1 MLKRIYE
8 SYSYI
13 FIDAIMIAMAYTFSM
28 FFFYNIGVQVD
39 ARALATTVPFIIT
52 FKIVVFLIF
61 KVYQMLP
68 KHFGFED
75 ALIISVLSFGS
86 NLVIVIF
93 LTFAPQTFIF
103 RSSYFFIAPVE
114 LIFILVPRLL
124 YRVVN
129 FYQTT
134 NQWYKAIGKR
144 TLIIGAGQAAELV
157 MKEIFKNKEL
167 NYLPVGILDDDPKKI
182 NSRLLGTK
190 ILGPVSM
197 FKEIITEYNI
207 QEVVIAIN
215 NYSFHKIKTLYED
228 AKDHP
233 VRIQKLSS
241 ISETKNTPQLTQLK
255 IEDLLNREPIILNND
270 GIEDIIKNQ
279 KVLITGGGG
288 SIGSELVRQ
297 VAKYKP
303 KTLII
308 FDIYENN
315 AYDIEMN
322 LKRQYQKDGIPMP
335 FDLHVVIG
343 SVYNHVRVKEVFDTY
358 LPSIVFHAAAYK
370 HVPLMEENY
379 QEAIRTNVMGSY
391 HVILEAHLHKVKR
404 MTIISTD
411 KAVRSTNIMGATKRL
426 SEKLMQAIAK
436 DSQTLFSAVR
446 FGNVLNS
453 NGSVIPLFMKQIADG
468 GPINVT
474 HKDITRYFMTIPEAV
489 SLILQSTTYMKGSDI
504 FVLDMG
510 EPVKIYD
517 LAENMIRLSG
527 LTPHEDIEIKI
538 VGLRPGEKLFEELLI
553 NAELN
558 EKTENSKIFKEE
570 KPFSE
575 IKFTIE
581 DIPNLDTATKEE
593 IKTYLKS
600 KVTSYQP
607 SEN

>member
-1 MLKRIYE
+1 MIKRLFE

-13 FIDAIMIAMAYTFSM
+13 FIDAIMIALAYTFSM
-28 FFFYNIGVQVD
+28 FFFNNIGVVVD
-39 ARALATTVPFIIT
+39 ARAIATTVPFIIL
-52 FKIVVFLIF
+52 FKTVVFLLF

-75 ALIISVLSFGS
+75 ALIISVVSFGS
-86 NLVIVIF
+86 NIVIVIF

-114 LIFILVPRLL
+114 LILILLPRLL

-134 NQWYKAIGKR
+134 NKWYKAIGKR

-167 NYLPVGILDDDPKKI
+167 NYLPVGILDDDLKKAH
-182 NSRLLGTK
+182 SRLLGTK
-190 ILGPVSM
+190 ILGPISK
-197 FKEIITEYNI
+197 FKEIIIEYNI

-215 NYSFHKIKTLYED
+215 NYPFHKIKALYEA

-241 ISETKNTPQLTQLK
+241 VSETKNTPQLSQLN
-255 IEDLLNREPIILNND
+255 IEDLLNREPIVLNND
-270 GIEDIIKNQ
+270 GIEEIIRNQ

-297 VAKYKP
+297 VASYHP
-303 KTLII
+303 KKLII

-315 AYDIEMN
+315 AYDIEMS
-322 LKRQYQKDGIPMP
+322 LKRQFQKDGIPMS

-343 SVYNHVRVKEVFDTY
+343 SVYNHVRVKEVFDKY
-358 LPSIVFHAAAYK
+358 LPTIVFHAAAYK

-391 HVILEAHLHKVKR
+391 HVMLESHLHKVKR
-404 MTIISTD
+404 MTIVSTD

-426 SEKLMQAIAK
+426 SEKLMQALAK
-436 DSQTLFSAVR
+436 ESKTLCSAVR

-489 SLILQSTTYMKGSDI
+489 SLILQSMTYMKGSDI

-538 VGLRPGEKLFEELLI
+538 VGLRPGEKLYEELLI
-553 NAELN
+553 DGEFNA
-558 EKTENSKIFKEE
+558 KTENSKIFKEE

-575 IKFTIE
+575 IPFTIE
-581 DIPNLDTATKEE
+581 DIPNLDTATKED
-593 IKTYLKS
+593 IKSYLQT

-607 SEN
+607 NEN

>member
-1 MLKRIYE
+1 MLKKIFE

-28 FFFYNIGVQVD
+28 FFFYNIGVEVD
-39 ARALATTVPFIIT
+39 ARALATTVPFIII
-52 FKIVVFLIF
+52 FKIVVFLMF

-68 KHFGFED
+68 KHFAFED
-75 ALIISVLSFGS
+75 ALIISVVSFGS

-114 LIFILVPRLL
+114 LIFILLPRLL

-144 TLIIGAGQAAELV
+144 TLIIGGGQAAELV

-167 NYLPVGILDDDPKKI
+167 NYLPVGILDDDPKKA

-190 ILGPVSM
+190 ILGPVSL
-197 FKEIITEYNI
+197 FKDIITEYNI

-215 NYSFHKIKTLYED
+215 NYPFHKIKALYED
-228 AKDHP
+228 AKNHP

-241 ISETKNTPQLTQLK
+241 ISETKNTPQLSQLN
-255 IEDLLNREPIILNND
+255 IEDLLNRDPIVLNND
-270 GIEDIIKNQ
+270 GIEEIIRNQ

-297 VAKYKP
+297 VARYNP

-391 HVILEAHLHKVKR
+391 HVMLEAHLHNVKR
-404 MTIISTD
+404 MTIVSTD

-426 SEKLMQAIAK
+426 SEKLMQALAK
-436 DSQTLFSAVR
+436 DSKTLFSAVR

-489 SLILQSTTYMKGSDI
+489 SLILQSMTYMKGSDI

-527 LTPHEDIEIKI
+527 MTPHEDIEIKI
-538 VGLRPGEKLFEELLI
+538 VGLRPGEKLYEELLI
-553 NAELN
+553 DGEFN
-558 EKTENSKIFKEE
+558 EKTENSKIYKEE
-570 KPFSE
+570 KPFNE
-575 IKFTIE
+575 IQFTIE

-593 IKTYLKS
+593 VKAYLQS

-607 SEN
+607 SES

>member
-1 MLKRIYE
+1 MLKRLFE

-13 FIDAIMIAMAYTFSM
+13 FIDAIMIALAYTFSM
-28 FFFYNIGVQVD
+28 FFFSNIGVVVD
-39 ARALATTVPFIIT
+39 ARAIATTVPFIIL
-52 FKIVVFLIF
+52 FKIVVFLLF

-75 ALIISVLSFGS
+75 ALIISVVSFGS
-86 NLVIVIF
+86 NIVIVIF

-114 LIFILVPRLL
+114 LILILLPRLL

-134 NQWYKAIGKR
+134 NKWYKAIGKR

-167 NYLPVGILDDDPKKI
+167 NYLPVGILDDDPKKAH
-182 NSRLLGTK
+182 SRLLGTK
-190 ILGPVSM
+190 IIGPISK

-215 NYSFHKIKTLYED
+215 NYPFHKIKALYE
-228 AKDHP
+228 ASKDHP

-241 ISETKNTPQLTQLK
+241 VSETKNTPQLSQLN
-255 IEDLLNREPIILNND
+255 IEDLLNRDPIVLNND
-270 GIEDIIKNQ
+270 GIEDIIRNQ

-297 VAKYKP
+297 VASYHP

-315 AYDIEMN
+315 AYDIEMS
-322 LKRQYQKDGIPMP
+322 LKRQFQKDGIPMS

-343 SVYNHVRVKEVFDTY
+343 SVYNHVRVKEVFDKY
-358 LPSIVFHAAAYK
+358 LPTIVFHAAAYK

-391 HVILEAHLHKVKR
+391 HVMLEAHLHKVKR
-404 MTIISTD
+404 MTIVSTD

-426 SEKLMQAIAK
+426 SEKLMQALAK
-436 DSQTLFSAVR
+436 ESKTLFSAVR

-489 SLILQSTTYMKGSDI
+489 SLILQSMTYMKGSDI

-538 VGLRPGEKLFEELLI
+538 VGLRPGEKLYEELLI
-553 NAELN
+553 DGEFNA
-558 EKTENSKIFKEE
+558 KTENSKIFKEE

-575 IKFTIE
+575 IPFTIE
-581 DIPNLDTATKEE
+581 DIPNLDTATKDD
-593 IKTYLKS
+593 IKSYLQS